1 MNQFPDFID
10 IMEWGKNK
18 KTGRIVP
25 HRMKADGSGELE
37 TCEINVGNFVKLKNG
52 EGYHYNVGR

>member
-10 IMEWGKNK
+10 IIEWKKNK
-18 KTGRIVP
+18 KMRIVP

-37 TCEINVGNFVKLKNG
+37 KCEINVGDFVKLKNG
-52 EGYHYNVGR
+52 EGYHYIVGR